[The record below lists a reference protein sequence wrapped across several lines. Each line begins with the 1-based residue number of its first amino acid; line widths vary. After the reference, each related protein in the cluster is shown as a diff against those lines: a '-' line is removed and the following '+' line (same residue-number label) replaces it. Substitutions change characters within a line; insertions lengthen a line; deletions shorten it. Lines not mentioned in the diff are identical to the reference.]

1 MSSTS
6 PLAARLAQIFSPR
19 NCILAGSLF
28 FAVGG
33 IVTSQ
38 AKDVKV
44 FLLGRAIQGIGGAG
58 IMTISFIL
66 VLELA
71 GKKKRGLYIG
81 LVNAGFTTSVSF
93 GALIAGALLPLT
105 GWVGHLPQS
114 MDAADKSERALFWAQ
129 SPLSI
134 IFGVGI
140 FFSIPKSF
148 TSGQKGDGEG
158 SIFAKLAKI
167 DYLGAIALVSQV
179 SILQDITDTARQ
191 LRSASSY
198 SASPGQ
204 N

>member
-33 IVTSQ
+33 LVTSQ
-38 AKDVKV
+38 AKDVEI

-105 GWVGHLPQS
+105 GWVGHLS
-114 MDAADKSERALFWAQ
+114 NDMDAADQYLEGVILGSKSTIDHLWSWSFLQHPKVIHVRTEWSWRGVNICEACQDRLSGCIYARRPIPLLF
-129 SPLSI
+129 
-134 IFGVGI
+134 
-140 FFSIPKSF
+140 
-148 TSGQKGDGEG
+148 
-158 SIFAKLAKI
+158 
-167 DYLGAIALVSQV
+167 Y
-179 SILQDITDTARQ
+179 
-191 LRSASSY
+191 
-198 SASPGQ
+198 
-204 N
+204 

>member
-28 FAVGG
+28 FAIGG

-105 GWVGHLPQS
+105 GWVGHLS
-114 MDAADKSERALFWAQ
+114 KGMDATDKFSE
-129 SPLSI
+129 
-134 IFGVGI
+134 GVVLG
-140 FFSIPKSF
+140 SKSTIDNLWSWDF
-148 TSGQKGDGEG
+148 LEYTEVVHFRSEG
-158 SIFAKLAKI
+158 SWRGINICQSCKDRLPGRNYSGK
-167 DYLGAIALVSQV
+167 
-179 SILQDITDTARQ
+179 
-191 LRSASSY
+191 SSLHSSKY
-198 SASPGQ
+198 Y
-204 N
+204 

>member
-6 PLAARLAQIFSPR
+6 PLSARLAQIFSPR

-28 FAVGG
+28 FAIGG

-105 GWVGHLPQS
+105 GWVGQVS
-114 MDAADKSERALFWAQ
+114 KGMDAADNFSE
-129 SPLSI
+129 
-134 IFGVGI
+134 GVVLG
-140 FFSIPKSF
+140 PKS
-148 TSGQKGDGEG
+148 TINNLWSWDILQYPKVIHIRTEG
-158 SIFAKLAKI
+158 SWRGINTCQTCKDRLPGRNYSGK
-167 DYLGAIALVSQV
+167 
-179 SILQDITDTARQ
+179 
-191 LRSASSY
+191 SSFHSLKY
-198 SASPGQ
+198 Y
-204 N
+204 